1 MILRIVLLFC
11 LTAFQTQLAALCA
24 DAKQYSATLQSEDLM
39 LTFAGDA
46 RGIRLSSIRDVRTG
60 TEYLVLMP
68 PSLGA
73 SSPGSQPG
81 PYSIANPFAIAVL
94 GQSVR
99 TLEASKDTDILRWT
113 ATPGRLRVEFQF
125 RGLLLTG
132 ELTVSVGRTH
142 IFWQCRLHNDSS
154 EALQAV
160 FYFPAFSGAAVSA
173 AYAPVDSGVSLRP
186 IPQTPFRAAYG
197 DQLAAPVAV
206 FHSKDQGLY
215 LVDNGRTDLAPT
227 ATDCYARELLMARTP
242 PSQTEGAGVT
252 ESAVLGIA
260 NALRMGPGKSLTIG
274 PVILGC
280 YQGPWTA
287 GLEKARLA
295 RAHLFRP
302 HSAPRWLRSLAVLAT
317 AETSLADIPAKLQ
330 SAGAGALILTGLPGP
345 EDGEGQPAG
354 LRALAD
360 QVHASGA
367 KLILAVNARSIS
379 QKSRFAQTTDAQD
392 IVCRDAAGKPLE
404 PQPGLWAMCAADP
417 RWQARVADTC
427 ARLVRSYG
435 ADGIALTGLGR
446 GWSAPCYASSH
457 RHPTPF
463 IANWGLR
470 NLLRAVRSRLDRISP
485 DLVLV
490 SSCAADFAREY
501 ADAVIIESAED
512 FHSAPP
518 AVTRTL
524 CPGSLTYLL
533 LPNDISSAEAAC
545 AWALAGGIGVVV
557 DLSAEAVPPGLSR
570 LLQYAQAVPDLLT
583 APAVPLE
590 GAAVSPSVCVCAF
603 AGARTIIAAA
613 NLGDDP
619 YSEGLALPDSI
630 NSLEAPLSKLV
641 VRRGPDGRFPTA
653 LMPRRAC
660 LWIAQ

>member
-1 MILRIVLLFC
+1 MILRIAVLSC
-11 LTAFQTQLAALCA
+11 LIAFQTQLAAFCA
-24 DAKQYSATLQSEDLM
+24 DAKQYSATLQSDDLM

-46 RGIRLSSIRDVRTG
+46 QGIRLSSIRNVRTG
-60 TEYLVLMP
+60 TEYLVPMR
-68 PSLGA
+68 PSVGA
-73 SSPGSQPG
+73 SSSGSQPRL
-81 PYSIANPFAIAVL
+81 YSIANPFAIAVF
-94 GQSVR
+94 GQGAR

-142 IFWQCRLHNDSS
+142 FFWQCRLHNDSS

-160 FYFPAFSGAAVSA
+160 FYFPAFSGVAVSA
-173 AYAPVDSGVSLRP
+173 AYAPAGTGVSLRP
-186 IPQTPFRAAYG
+186 IPQTVFRAAYG

-206 FHSKDQGLY
+206 FHAKDQGLY
-215 LVDNGRTDLAPT
+215 LVDNSRADLAPT
-227 ATDCYARELLMARTP
+227 AGDCYARELLMATSP
-242 PSQTEGAGVT
+242 PSQAESAGVT
-252 ESAVLGIA
+252 SSAVLGVA
-260 NALRMGPGKSLTIG
+260 NAVRTEPGKSLTVG
-274 PVILGC
+274 PFILGC

-287 GLEKARLA
+287 GLERASLA

-302 HSAPRWLRSLAVLAT
+302 HSAPRWLRSLPVLAV
-317 AETSLADIPAKLQ
+317 AEASLADIPTKLQ
-330 SAGAGALILTGLPGP
+330 AAGAGALLLTGVPGA
-345 EDGEGQPAG
+345 EDSEAQPTG

-367 KLILAVNARSIS
+367 KLILAVNARSVS
-379 QKSRFAQTTDAQD
+379 QRSRFAQTTDAQD
-392 IVCRDAAGKPLE
+392 MVCRDAAGKPLE
-404 PQPGLWAMCAADP
+404 PQPGLWAMCAAHS
-417 RWQARVADTC
+417 RWQDRLADAC

-446 GWSAPCYASSH
+446 GWSAPCYAPSH
-457 RHPTPF
+457 NHPTPF

-470 NLLRAVRSRLDRISP
+470 NLLKAVRSRLDRVSP

-501 ADAVIIESAED
+501 ADAVIIETAED
-512 FHSAPP
+512 FHAAAPS
-518 AVTRTL
+518 VTRAL
-524 CPGSLTYLL
+524 SPGSPTYVL
-533 LPNDISSAEAAC
+533 LPKDTSRAEAAC
-545 AWALAGGIGVVV
+545 AWALAEGIGVVV
-557 DLSAEAVPPGLSR
+557 DLGTEAAPSGLSR
-570 LLQYAQAVPDLLT
+570 LLQYAKAVPDLLT

-590 GAAVSPSVCVCAF
+590 DAVVSPFVCVCAF
-603 AGARTIIAAA
+603 AGARTVIAAA

-630 NSLEAPLSKLV
+630 NSLEDPLSKLV
-641 VRRGPDGRFPTA
+641 VGRGPDGRFPTA